1 MAKTSCFWCREHG
14 FDPWSGNQNPTFH
27 VICQKKKKKKA
38 WGKRQELPSPLQRSH
53 PPRNFICSPIWKL
66 SEPHAFGFLIA
77 TSLLRQSWLNHWP
90 LMIELSLQ
98 PLTFLEVGGRAESS
112 NSLIRYLVFLTSR
125 HLNVIFWIVN
135 FFFIIS
141 LFSYC
146 SGQPTIFLFIV
157 NHRFRVCVKISVQF
171 NKHVLSTLKAC
182 QAQFKV
188 PGSRDDGHRLCLL
201 QPHTEKIYTIKKQWL
216 ETIWFNSIT
225 YKLSK

>member
-1 MAKTSCFWCREHG
+1 MQGTWVWSLVREPESHISR
-14 FDPWSGNQNPTFH
+14 DMP
-27 VICQKKKKKKA
+27 KKKKQA

-98 PLTFLEVGGRAESS
+98 PLTFLEVGGRPESS

-135 FFFIIS
+135 FFLSFH
-141 LFSYC
+141 F
-146 SGQPTIFLFIV
+146 FLIAQGSQQYFCLLLITGLGYV
-157 NHRFRVCVKISVQF
+157 LKFQF
-171 NKHVLSTLKAC
+171 NSTNMYWAHLKHARHNLRCQDREMMDIDSVFFSLTL
-182 QAQFKV
+182 
-188 PGSRDDGHRLCLL
+188 RR
-201 QPHTEKIYTIKKQWL
+201 YTP
-216 ETIWFNSIT
+216 
-225 YKLSK
+225 